1 MFDMWVNVDGFIDGS
16 IRYMAY
22 IVSRGVMIIIGIYIG
37 GISVMFG
44 VIATKYANM
53 ISVPLI

>member
-1 MFDMWVNVDGFIDGS
+1 MWWNEDGFIVGFIVL
-16 IRYMAY
+16 IRYIAR
-22 IVSRGVMIIIGIYIG
+22 IGVMIIIGICIG
-37 GISVMFG
+37 LIKVMFG